1 MDHLKNE
8 PRDGIWLFDMMVLVG
23 AAILGVCTM
32 VGICVTLSTVD
43 ALEARAS

>member
-1 MDHLKNE
+1 MNA

-32 VGICVTLSTVD
+32 VGIAVIVLS
-43 ALEARAS
+43 LS